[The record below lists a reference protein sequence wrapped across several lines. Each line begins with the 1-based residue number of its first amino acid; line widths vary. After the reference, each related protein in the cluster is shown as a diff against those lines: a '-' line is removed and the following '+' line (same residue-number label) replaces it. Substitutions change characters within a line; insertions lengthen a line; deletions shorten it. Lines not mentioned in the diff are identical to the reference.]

1 MLSRKK
7 KPHLKTGMIRVA
19 TVVVASDGNYD
30 NQSRLALMREVVR
43 ETAGKADVLVFPAG
57 YYTTKGRP
65 STRLEFFAEQTREII
80 TLAKHELI
88 VCFGIDGR
96 ATKDQVKD
104 QIAVAIGSN
113 GVIASARKF
122 QPTEDEDGFI
132 DVAPGPFIGE
142 GQHPRMFEIAGKRVF
157 LAVCYD
163 SYGIRRRSLE
173 NPDIDIVFNLVH
185 KFNPRPE
192 PCSST
197 QYFAMYGFVGASKEW
212 GCPTFGAAVF
222 FNRPIPPRW
231 PTGVLWNQGAK
242 GIKSWK
248 YSDNPLKPS
257 QEFEIEKVTE
267 KALVRVYHL

>member
-1 MLSRKK
+1 MTLDVVR
-7 KPHLKTGMIRVA
+7 IA
-19 TVVVASDGNYD
+19 TIAVASDGNYD
-30 NQSRLALMREVVR
+30 NQSRFTLMREVIR
-43 ETAGKADVLVFPAG
+43 KAAGTADVLIFPAG

-65 STRLEFFAEQTREII
+65 STRIESFAEQTREMI
-80 TLAKHELI
+80 TSTKREII

-96 ATKDQVKD
+96 TTKDLVRD
-104 QIAVAIGSN
+104 QIAVAIGAS
-113 GVIASARKF
+113 GIIAAARKF

-132 DVAPGPFIGE
+132 DVASDPFIGE
-142 GQHPRMFEIAGKRVF
+142 GRYPRIFEIAGKRAF

-163 SYGIRRRSLE
+163 SYGIRQRSLE
-173 NPDIDIVFNLVH
+173 NPDIDMVFNLVH

-197 QYFAMYGFVGASKEW
+197 QYFAMYGFAGASREW

-231 PTGVLWNQGAK
+231 PTGVLWNQGTK

-248 YSDNPLKPS
+248 YSDNPLKPL
-257 QEFEIEKVTE
+257 QKF
-267 KALVRVYHL
+267 